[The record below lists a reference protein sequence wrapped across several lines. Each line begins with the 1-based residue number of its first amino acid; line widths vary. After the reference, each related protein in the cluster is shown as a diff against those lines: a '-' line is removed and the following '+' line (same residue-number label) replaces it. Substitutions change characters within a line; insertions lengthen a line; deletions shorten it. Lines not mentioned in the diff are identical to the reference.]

1 MNGKNNLVV
10 TVLLVLA
17 VICILMTLNV
27 SLTPKLNKEG
37 FQNNN
42 TSNNTS
48 NNNLNNLSKDELYE
62 KYQELKKSYE
72 DVLSGE
78 DLSKYVL
85 KSELRPN
92 EDQLCT
98 VSKAADRHLH
108 MPKSSCSGNGP
119 KVDMSKYVLKSS
131 IPPERVCPPPKEI
144 DYSKYVLKSSIPPPQ
159 KCPPCICP
167 KVKVSAGLCKTC
179 PPPPKCPAPAPCPT
193 VNCPEP
199 KACPPQKYCPAP
211 KPCSR
216 EKEVQVKYVQ
226 VPTVIK
232 QIDNSNNNNNNN
244 NNTEAAAVALL
255 TSRNRANNKESN
267 NVSGTNSKLNGSN
280 TINVGVEQE
289 EDVDASQYSN
299 YVPEEEYN
307 SGNNQDIIFGN
318 YDLNSRYT
326 KVMNKD
332 GISGYKSKMNF

>member
-27 SLTPKLNKEG
+27 SLTPKSRKEG

-42 TSNNTS
+42 SNNM
-48 NNNLNNLSKDELYE
+48 NNLSKEELFK
-62 KYQELKKSYE
+62 KYKELKKSYE
-72 DVLSGE
+72 DLLSDEGN
-78 DLSKYVL
+78 SRYVL
-85 KSELRPN
+85 KSELKPR
-92 EDQLCT
+92 DSQMCT
-98 VSKAADRHLH
+98 VAKAVDRHLH
-108 MPKSSCSGNGP
+108 VPKSSCSGSGP

-131 IPPERVCPPPKEI
+131 IPPEKVCPPPKEI

-211 KPCSR
+211 EPCSR
-216 EKEVQVKYVQ
+216 EKEVQIKYVQ
-226 VPTVIK
+226 VPTLIK
-232 QIDNSNNNNNNN
+232 QKPMM
-244 NNTEAAAVALL
+244 
-255 TSRNRANNKESN
+255 RMKQNKESSN
-267 NVSGTNSKLNGSN
+267 NVSGNNSKLTGSN
-280 TINVGVEQE
+280 TINTGVEQE
-289 EDVDASQYSN
+289 EELDAAVYSN
-299 YVPEEEYN
+299 YIPEEEYN
-307 SGNNQDIIFGN
+307 LVNSNNSNNSNNSELLFNN
-318 YDLNSRYT
+318 YDLNSKYT
-326 KVMNKD
+326 KIMGRD
-332 GISGYKSKMNF
+332 GITGYKSKLNF

>member
-17 VICILMTLNV
+17 VICILMTLNI
-27 SLTPKLNKEG
+27 SLTPKLKTEG

-42 TSNNTS
+42 NDNNKDINS
-48 NNNLNNLSKDELYE
+48 LSKAELFEKYKELKRSHDEL
-62 KYQELKKSYE
+62 
-72 DVLSGE
+72 LSDEGG
-78 DLSKYVL
+78 SRYVL

-92 EDQLCT
+92 ESQMCT
-98 VSKAADRHLH
+98 VSKAVDRHLH
-108 MPKSSCSGNGP
+108 VPKSSCSGSGP

-226 VPTVIK
+226 VPTVI
-232 QIDNSNNNNNNN
+232 QQRDPNSMS
-244 NNTEAAAVALL
+244 LL
-255 TSRNRANNKESN
+255 QSNNRANSKPLN
-267 NVSGTNSKLNGSN
+267 NVSGNNSKLNGSN

-289 EDVDASQYSN
+289 EDLDASVYSS
-299 YVPEEEYN
+299 YVPAEEYN
-307 SGNNQDIIFGN
+307 SSNNNSDLVFNN
-318 YDLNSRYT
+318 YELNSKFT
-326 KVMNKD
+326 KRMGSD
-332 GISGYKSKMNF
+332 GITGYKNKMAF

>member
-27 SLTPKLNKEG
+27 SLTGNIKKEG
-37 FQNNN
+37 FENQQNNKN
-42 TSNNTS
+42 S
-48 NNNLNNLSKDELYE
+48 NNLNNLSKDELYE
-62 KYQELKKSYE
+62 KYQELKTSYDE
-72 DVLSGE
+72 ILSGSN
-78 DLSKYVL
+78 LSNYVTKTEL
-85 KSELRPN
+85 KPSES
-92 EDQLCT
+92 QLCT
-98 VSKAADRHLH
+98 VSKAVDRDLH
-108 MPKSSCSGNGP
+108 MAKSSCSGSGP
-119 KVDMSKYVLKSS
+119 KVDLNDYVLKSS

-179 PPPPKCPAPAPCPT
+179 PPPPKCPAPAPCPV

-211 KPCSR
+211 KACSR

-226 VPTVIK
+226 VPTVI
-232 QIDNSNNNNNNN
+232 QPMANQNNNNNN
-244 NNTEAAAVALL
+244 NNTAAAAAALL
-255 TSRNRANNKESN
+255 AARNNAKNKVNN
-267 NVSGTNSKLNGSN
+267 NVSGVNSKLGGSN

-289 EDVDASQYSN
+289 EDDESSSYSK
-299 YVPEEEYN
+299 YVQEEEYN
-307 SGNNQDIIFGN
+307 NGNNSNMDLLFNN
-318 YDLNSRYT
+318 YDLNSKYT
-326 KVMNKD
+326 SEMGKSGV
-332 GISGYKSKMNF
+332 SGYKSLLNL

>member
-17 VICILMTLNV
+17 VICSIITLNI
-27 SLTPKLNKEG
+27 SLSGNLSKEG

-42 TSNNTS
+42 GNNGNS
-48 NNNLNNLSKDELYE
+48 NNLNNLSKEELFE

-72 DVLSGE
+72 DVLEGE

-85 KSELRPN
+85 KSELNPN
-92 EDQLCT
+92 ENQMCT
-98 VSKAADRHLH
+98 VSKAVDRHLH
-108 MPKSSCSGNGP
+108 IPKSSCSGNGP

-199 KACPPQKYCPAP
+199 KACPPEKYCPAP
-211 KPCSR
+211 KACSQ

-232 QIDNSNNNNNNN
+232 PMVNNNNVI
-244 NNTEAAAVALL
+244 EEESPVMRRVA
-255 TSRNRANNKESN
+255 RRSN
-267 NVSGTNSKLNGSN
+267 NVSGVNSNLKGSN
-280 TINVGVEQE
+280 TINNGVEQE
-289 EDVDASQYSN
+289 EDADMTQYSN

-307 SGNNQDIIFGN
+307 SNNNRDLVFNN
-318 YDLNSRYT
+318 YDLNSKYT
-326 KVMNKD
+326 NEMRKS
-332 GISGYKSKMNF
+332 GIKGKPSILKY